1 MVAPG
6 LLAVAMPIAV
16 GLFFKLFHLGAETV
30 AAFLMVGTIGGILMA
45 LLLNNG
51 GGAWDNAKKFIETGE
66 YGGKGSPTHK
76 SACVGGTLGG
86 SFKNTTGPELPGLI
100 KPLQPETHALATLF
114 VEAAPQPPT

>member
-1 MVAPG
+1 ALLKGTSRPDYGTAFDIAAIGALSAMVAAG
-6 LLAVAMPIAV
+6 LLGVAMPIAV

-45 LLLNNG
+45 TLLNNG

-76 SACVGGTLGG
+76 AAVGGDRDGE
-86 SFKNTTGPELPGLI
+86 P
-100 KPLQPETHALATLF
+100 
-114 VEAAPQPPT
+114 VE